1 MATKNAE
8 AAKAAKQKKILIV
21 LGVGLLA
28 VGGLQGPKLLG
39 KKDKAAA
46 PAPTAATTTDPAA
59 SSATPAPVVPTAA
72 PPEPV
77 ALLPGEAGKRSP
89 RTTLVGVSIS
99 SGGTVRA
106 SQGQLASFSLFKPK
120 DPFAPQVTDAQ
131 GGSSATAKTTP
142 AEATPTKPVDV
153 PVPAPAP
160 VVPETPVVNQPST
173 AGNADPVAPATPE
186 KPPVVPVEPPRYATI
201 SVNDVT
207 ESVELGATFPKNEPM
222 FMLARV
228 KPELVRIGIDG
239 GKLEKGATAPV
250 EVGGSITLVDSAS
263 GVRYVIKVIS
273 VGAQPDL
280 TFTSTA
286 APTTTPTSTPVP
298 STP

>member
-46 PAPTAATTTDPAA
+46 PAPVAATTTDPAA
-59 SSATPAPVVPTAA
+59 ATATPTPVAPTAPVI
-72 PPEPV
+72 EPIP
-77 ALLPGEAGKRSP
+77 LLPGEAGKRSP
-89 RTTLVGVSIS
+89 STTLVGVSIS
-99 SGGTVRA
+99 SGSTVRA

-131 GGSSATAKTTP
+131 GGSSETVKTKPAETAAVEPVKAPEPATA
-142 AEATPTKPVDV
+142 PV
-153 PVPAPAP
+153 AA
-160 VVPETPVVNQPST
+160 ETPVVNQPTT
-173 AGNADPVAPATPE
+173 AGPADPVAPTTPE
-186 KPPVVPVEPPRYATI
+186 KPPVVPVEPPKYATI
-201 SVNDVT
+201 SVNGVT
-207 ESVELGATFPKNEPM
+207 ESLELGATFPKTEPL
-222 FMLARV
+222 FVLARV
-228 KPELVRIGIDG
+228 KPKLVRIGIAG
-239 GKLEKGATAPV
+239 GKLEKGSTALV

-280 TFTSTA
+280 AFTSVSTA
-286 APTTTPTSTPVP
+286 APTTTPAP